1 MLLSSTTNMARE
13 LNVSKDNF
21 SKWYDEVMHY
31 ADIIDDRYPIKGVGA
46 WKPYGYKSL
55 KLMIQRMENLLDA
68 TDHNESYFPLFVPAS
83 VFEKES
89 DFLKGFQGE
98 ALRVTKIGRRT
109 LDEELIVRP
118 TSETAMYP
126 MFSLWTRSWRDL
138 PLKIYQTVPV
148 FRWETKMTKPLLRV
162 REITKFKEAHTVHA
176 TKSESDKQIQE
187 AVKVY
192 KEFFDDMLIPYIMLR
207 VPAWDV
213 FAGAE
218 YNYDFFTIMPDGKA
232 IELASVINLGQKMA
246 KAFDIKYIASDEKEK
261 HAWQTCYG
269 ISERTLGSTLAIHG
283 DDTGLIFPST
293 LAPFQVVIVPIGTD
307 KKVLAKAESIKNNLT
322 GIRVHIDNTRKR
334 PGEKFYNW
342 EARGVPIRIEIGPR
356 DLAKKK
362 VTIARRDNGNKTT
375 IAESRTSKYVSEL
388 LNQIDKSIYSKS
400 RRTFR
405 KQIHDAK
412 TIAQAKKIL
421 ETTGG
426 IVRLPWNGNNKKGQE
441 MEKKLVGQALG
452 YERDKKHL
460 YFARTY

>member
-1 MLLSSTTNMARE
+1 MAQE

-21 SKWYDEVMHY
+21 PKWYDEVMHY

-46 WKPYGYKSL
+46 WKPYGYKAL
-55 KLMIQRMENLLDA
+55 KLMIQRMETLLDA
-68 TDHNESYFPLFVPAS
+68 TNHNESYFPLFIPSS
-83 VFEKES
+83 VFAQES

-126 MFSLWTRSWRDL
+126 MFSLWIRSWRDL
-138 PLKIYQTVPV
+138 PLRIYQTVPI

-176 TKSESDKQIQE
+176 TKRESDKQIQE
-187 AVKVY
+187 GVKVY
-192 KEFFDDMLIPYIMLR
+192 KKFFDYMLIPYVLLR
-207 VPAWDV
+207 VPDWDV

-232 IELASVINLGQKMA
+232 IELASVINLGQKMS
-246 KAFDIKYIASDEKEK
+246 KAFNIKYIASDEKEK

-269 ISERTLGSTLAIHG
+269 ISERSLGASLAIHG
-283 DDTGLIFPST
+283 DDTGLIFPSA
-293 LAPFQVVIVPIGTD
+293 LAPFQIVIVPIGTD
-307 KKVLAKAESIKNNLT
+307 KKVLAKAEAIKKNLSE
-322 GIRVHIDNTRKR
+322 IRVHIDNSKKR

-342 EARGVPIRIEIGPR
+342 EAKGVPVRIEIGPR
-356 DLAKKK
+356 DLANKKIT
-362 VTIARRDNGNKTT
+362 VVRRDNGNKVS
-375 IAESRTSKYVSEL
+375 ISESRAIKYVSGI

-400 RRTFR
+400 KRNFR
-405 KQIHDAK
+405 KQIHNAK
-412 TIAQAKKIL
+412 TLAQAKKIL
-421 ETTGG
+421 ETEGG
-426 IVRLPWNGNNKKGQE
+426 IVRLPWNGSNKKGQE
-441 MEKKLVGQALG
+441 MEKKLPGQALG
-452 YERDKKHL
+452 YERNKKHL